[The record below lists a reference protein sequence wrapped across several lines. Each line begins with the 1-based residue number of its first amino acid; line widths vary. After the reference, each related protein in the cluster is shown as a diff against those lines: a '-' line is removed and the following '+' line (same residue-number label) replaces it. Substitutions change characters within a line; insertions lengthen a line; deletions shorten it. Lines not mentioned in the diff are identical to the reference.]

1 LRACQRIGEISRE
14 LEKVETAGP
23 SSVRIP
29 ASGKPKAQVLAEAGI
44 STSTANR
51 YEQLTGSSDE
61 QGIVAGLAA
70 TEAYFAKARAEQKP
84 PTMRGLEKAI
94 DDALDETLGPRPPV
108 SKRKPMSKE
117 AAEFADWTGAV
128 ITIGELDCDMRD
140 MATRFGVASDLLDEA
155 LAALPRLQAWISIL
169 EGVCAR

>member
-1 LRACQRIGEISRE
+1 MKPRNFATKAAALAYYARQRDDTELEVWTSEIKLRACQRIGEISRE

-61 QGIVAGLAA
+61 QGIAAGLAA
-70 TEAYFAKARAEQKP
+70 RTDSR
-84 PTMRGLEKAI
+84 R
-94 DDALDETLGPRPPV
+94 
-108 SKRKPMSKE
+108 
-117 AAEFADWTGAV
+117 
-128 ITIGELDCDMRD
+128 
-140 MATRFGVASDLLDEA
+140 
-155 LAALPRLQAWISIL
+155 RLR
-169 EGVCAR
+169 CTT